1 MIVSNNADKKM
12 LLDMLNGVILND
24 EAISFDS
31 LDETARGLAAVV
43 AKGLTSVDIDDVV
56 RQITELRKVV
66 LDIGD
71 GVVDGKTFTEWL
83 KARKL
88 QTEARR
94 WEAYRGLLV
103 NREWS
108 PNVIAQLDLQT
119 DKIVELMGDPLKAGD
134 WNRRGLAI
142 GEVQS
147 GKTAT
152 YVGLLNKAI
161 DYGYKII
168 IIIGGHTEDLRRQTQ
183 RRIDTDLTGI
193 DSSYI
198 LDNVSEK
205 DRRMRVGVGKNTMF
219 QTNVLTTTRTDF
231 RAANKNAGVVALGGD
246 NAPTVF
252 VVKKN
257 AKVLSNLTAYLTG
270 QAQNGKLSDPLVVID
285 DEADWASVNTKS
297 EVDVAA
303 VNNAIRELLAA
314 SRRNTYLG
322 ITATPFA
329 NILINDELEKDLF
342 PRDYIQA
349 LESPSNY
356 HGIETFFGSTD
367 AQDSPIRTEVNDC
380 LAILPFNHKRT
391 LEVDSLPESM
401 LDSVAA
407 FFLGTGI
414 RRVRN
419 GEARP
424 ASMMINVSRFNDV
437 QERVAQLVED
447 SVHDMSTAILAEFG
461 LPEGSAVDSAE
472 VARLRRVFINEYQ
485 DTETWDV
492 VRREL
497 LNVAAEVRVEL
508 VNSKTMSRRNKR
520 MNEMSRDER
529 DREDL
534 QPKIFVGGD
543 VLARGLTL
551 EGLQISYFV
560 RRAGAADT
568 LLQMGRW
575 FGYRPGYGDL
585 VRVWMDADVVDLFRY
600 VAEVSGDLRSSLKQ
614 MNALD
619 MTPSQFGLKMRRHPE
634 AFLITAANKQKHGE
648 EISGDVSIH
657 GLKFESFE
665 LSSASADRARNFS
678 AAKDLAA
685 SITAIGAPAEDR
697 RNKNVWTEVPA
708 ELVHRFFTRFR
719 GHDKETFFGSASASN
734 RQAQLSVYL
743 PEALNGN
750 HWDVGFVS
758 GSGDPVTLS
767 EFLSIDS
774 SVRNRMKPSVS
785 GSLVALGNRRVAAG
799 NDLKNSLPTEDVAL
813 LESALE
819 EGGKLSEP
827 LLIRE
832 LVDRP
837 LLLVFAL
844 TTSPDSKEPP
854 AIDVSAADPFIA
866 VLVAFPALDLDAEIA
881 ALTKKP
887 ARFIAN
893 TVFVRARLGL
903 PVEEDENEDE
913 EES

>member
-1 MIVSNNADKKM
+1 MTALIDGEKKK
-12 LLDMLNGVILND
+12 LLDMLNSIILND
-24 EAISFDS
+24 DAISFDS
-31 LDETARGLAAVV
+31 LEETARGIATILA
-43 AKGLTSVDIDDVV
+43 KNLTPSDIDDVI

-71 GVVDGKTFTEWL
+71 GVVDGTTFTAWL
-83 KARKL
+83 DERKL
-88 QTEARR
+88 QTEGRR

-108 PNVIAQLDLQT
+108 PNVISQLDRQT

-205 DRRMRVGVGKNTMF
+205 VRQMRVGVGRNTTF

-297 EVDVAA
+297 EDDVAA
-303 VNNAIRELLAA
+303 VNKAIRKLLGA

-329 NILINDELEKDLF
+329 NILIDDELEKDLF

-356 HGIETFFGSTD
+356 HGIETFFGSTNP
-367 AQDSPIRTEVNDC
+367 QDSPIRTEVNDC

-391 LEVDSLPESM
+391 LEVDDLPKSM
-401 LDSVAA
+401 LDAIAA

-414 RRVRN
+414 RRLRS

-437 QERVAQLVED
+437 QQRVAQLVED
-447 SVHDMSTAILAEFG
+447 LVQDTKTAVLAEFG
-461 LPEGSAVDSAE
+461 LPEGIAIDSPAT
-472 VARLRRVFINEYQ
+472 ARLREVFDQEYA
-485 DTETWDV
+485 DTESWAA

-497 LNVAAEVRVEL
+497 LNIAAEVRVDL
-508 VNSKTMSRRNKR
+508 VNSQTMSRRNKR

-529 DREDL
+529 DKEDL
-534 QPKIFVGGD
+534 QPRIFVGGD

-551 EGLQISYFV
+551 EGLQVSYFV

-614 MNALD
+614 MNALN

-634 AFLITAANKQKHGE
+634 AFLITAANKQKHGQDVP
-648 EISGDVSIH
+648 GDVSIH
-657 GLKFESFE
+657 GVKFESYA
-665 LSSASADRARNFS
+665 LSNTPDDRKRNLD
-678 AAKDLAA
+678 AANELAA
-685 SITAIGAPAEDR
+685 AITAFGEPARDR
-697 RNKNVWTEVPA
+697 PNGNVWTKVPA
-708 ELVHRFFTRFR
+708 ELVQRFFNKFR
-719 GHDKETFFGSASASN
+719 GHDSEIFFGRASAN
-734 RQAQLSVYL
+734 RQAQLSAYL
-743 PEALNGN
+743 PDALNGDF
-750 HWDVGFVS
+750 WDVGFVS
-758 GSGDPVTLS
+758 GSGDPVAVS
-767 EFLSIDS
+767 ESLTIKSSI
-774 SVRNRMKPSVS
+774 RNRMKPSPP
-785 GSLVALGNRRVAAG
+785 GSLVTLGNRRVAAG
-799 NDLKNSLPTEDVAL
+799 NDLKNSLPKEKVDQLETAL
-813 LESALE
+813 KAGE
-819 EGGKLSEP
+819 KLSEP
-827 LLIRE
+827 VLIRK
-832 LVDRP
+832 LVNRP

-844 TTSPDSKEPP
+844 TTRPGSTEPP
-854 AIDVSAADPFIA
+854 ALDVSKDDPFIA
-866 VLVAFPALDLDAEIA
+866 VLLAFPALDLDAEIA
-881 ALTKKP
+881 ALTRKP

-893 TVFVRARLGL
+893 TVFVRAHLGL

-913 EES
+913 EDQ